1 MFRDTIG
8 KTASLNTLGQT
19 ACMLLPKESVQ
30 GRCWEDSVPEH
41 FGPNWLHTTPLHFP
55 LQPKVFRDA
64 AWQATSLN
72 TLGRTTC
79 MQVPKGSVQ
88 GSCGEDSVPEH
99 FGPSCLHTSPLHFPP
114 QPKVFRDAAWQATSL
129 NTCRELKSGVSFKAW
144 WGNAKRI
151 QYHQTSYALGGRG

>member
-1 MFRDTIG
+1 MHGHCRAIATVQGSKYATPTLNSFAIWPTQVFRYTVG

-41 FGPNWLHTTPLHFP
+41 FGPNCLHTTPLRFP
-55 LQPKVFRDA
+55 L
-64 AWQATSLN
+64 
-72 TLGRTTC
+72 
-79 MQVPKGSVQ
+79 
-88 GSCGEDSVPEH
+88 
-99 FGPSCLHTSPLHFPP
+99 

-151 QYHQTSYALGGRG
+151 QYLLCFHIQNGSQEVPTRF

>member
-1 MFRDTIG
+1 MFRDTVG

-41 FGPNWLHTTPLHFP
+41 FGPNWLQTTPLHFP

-79 MQVPKGSVQ
+79 MQVPKESVQ

-99 FGPSCLHTSPLHFPP
+99 FGPSYLHTSPLHFPP

-129 NTCRELKSGVSFKAW
+129 NTCREFKSGVSFKAW

-151 QYHQTSYALGGRG
+151 QYCRN